1 MCCAPTIPQK
11 IVKNLAKKY
20 LTDLYQ
26 SLFRIV
32 ICKMVFL
39 AHRLPYQILHL
50 KTSMKLFFEIIEMES
65 FLTEKSFLV
74 DNDNMHPK

>member
-26 SLFRIV
+26 SLVRIV